1 MLPDYEEAIA
11 QSMKQP
17 PPPYSQVA
25 LTNQVVSDVNVNMNS
40 NETQLAQSQRIIATA
55 AAAAAAAAATTTQAT
70 IPSAYENAQNKVPPA
85 YDEAN
90 ALEISTTSDNYTA
103 PNEMNHTND
112 DNLPP
117 NGSNTNS
124 SGRLQNQQ

>member
-25 LTNQVVSDVNVNMNS
+25 LTTNQVVSTATANVNMNS
-40 NETQLAQSQRIIATA
+40 NANESQLVQSQ
-55 AAAAAAAAATTTQAT
+55 TTTQAT
-70 IPSAYENAQNKVPPA
+70 IPSAYDNAHNKIPPA
-85 YDEAN
+85 YDETN
-90 ALEISTTSDNYTA
+90 NHPSISSTSEAYTA
-103 PNEMNHTND
+103 SNEMSHTNGE
-112 DNLPP
+112 NLSV
-117 NGSNTNS
+117 NGSNTNP